1 VRDQIL
7 EVMIGRTKYIFYLM
21 LFGFALTL
29 LRTFQ
34 KTKKEIDKKKDKK
47 KDEDK
52 KEDEDKKKDEG

>member
-47 KDEDK
+47 
-52 KEDEDKKKDEG
+52 EDEDKKKDED